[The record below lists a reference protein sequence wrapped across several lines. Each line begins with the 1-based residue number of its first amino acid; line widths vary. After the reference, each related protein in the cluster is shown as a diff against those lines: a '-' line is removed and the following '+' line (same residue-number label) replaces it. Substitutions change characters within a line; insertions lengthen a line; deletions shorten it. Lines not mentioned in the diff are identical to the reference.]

1 MTVDKLTIQNDQK
14 NWYADKTQND
24 CKQNDS
30 IQNNCTQKNRI
41 PVVYTLNDQT
51 EVVYTK

>member
-1 MTVDKLTIQNDQK
+1 MTVAKLTRQNDQK
-14 NWYADKTQND
+14 NWYADKTQNN
-24 CKQNDS
+24 CKQNNS
-30 IQNNCTQKNRI
+30 TQKYRM